1 MRNTVTR
8 SYDLHTAG
16 AHEFVL
22 VFVLVLKS
30 MSILPPA
37 IVLYHDISGN
47 LQSKPILV
55 LIIVIRDFLLEKK
68 PLHPQHPTLYRDD
81 GEPAPSLSGLG
92 HTACRP
98 TSCPASEKTKRPSS
112 RV

>member
-8 SYDLHTAG
+8 SYDIHTAG
-16 AHEFVL
+16 AHEFVF

-47 LQSKPILV
+47 LQSEPILV
-55 LIIVIRDFLLEKK
+55 LIIVIRDFPLEKK
-68 PLHPQHPTLYRDD
+68 T
-81 GEPAPSLSGLG
+81 PAPAAPDPLPRRWRACAKFIGARTYRLQTNFLS
-92 HTACRP
+92 CQ
-98 TSCPASEKTKRPSS
+98 
-112 RV
+112 

>member
-1 MRNTVTR
+1 M
-8 SYDLHTAG
+8 SLC
-16 AHEFVL
+16 FVL
-22 VFVLVLKS
+22 VLVLKS

-47 LQSKPILV
+47 LQSEPILV
-55 LIIVIRDFLLEKK
+55 LIIVIRDSPLEKK
-68 PLHPQHPTLYRDD
+68 TLHPQHPTLYRDD

-98 TSCPASEKTKRPSS
+98 TPCPASEKTKATFFKSLERKQCIHHDLD
-112 RV
+112 VL